1 MKIQE
6 IEGIGPAYAAKL
18 QQASIATVGDL
29 IEHAA
34 TRKGRD
40 ELAATTSIDRD
51 LILEWVNHADL
62 MRIKGVGPEYSD
74 LLEAAGVDSPAELA
88 QRNPAQ
94 PRHHVRGA
102 ERRPADGP
110 PPAEHRRGEGLD
122 RRGQDDGQGRRA
134 LTFDAPRPRGAPT
147 RQRTVLGLRGR
158 GPDARRRGPRSSRT
172 IRPGQVL

>member
-88 QRNPAQ
+88 QRNPAHLVITFEELNAAR
-94 PRHHVRGA
+94 PTVRRLPNIA
-102 ERRPADGP
+102 EVKAWI
-110 PPAEHRRGEGLD
+110 AE
-122 RRGQDDGQGRRA
+122 A
-134 LTFDAPRPRGAPT
+134 
-147 RQRTVLGLRGR
+147 RTMAKV
-158 GPDARRRGPRSSRT
+158 
-172 IRPGQVL
+172 VEH

>member
-29 IEHAA
+29 IERGA
-34 TRKGRD
+34 TRKGRE
-40 ELAATTSIDRD
+40 ELAATTRIDRD

-88 QRNPAQ
+88 HRNPGNLVTTFEELNAAR
-94 PRHHVRGA
+94 PTVRRLPTEAVVRAWIA
-102 ERRPADGP
+102 EA
-110 PPAEHRRGEGLD
+110 
-122 RRGQDDGQGRRA
+122 
-134 LTFDAPRPRGAPT
+134 
-147 RQRTVLGLRGR
+147 
-158 GPDARRRGPRSSRT
+158 RT
-172 IRPGQVL
+172 IVQVVEH